1 MSTDSGFKVRSI
13 ECQQY
18 LIAKGYR
25 PHNVSKQFSD
35 AAKISRERAQQPR
48 VKMDFKVTSFLSEF
62 NPLLPNLNKLIRNRL
77 PLLYSDPQ
85 MKIVFPEKWMKAFY
99 KRGKNLKKILPPSL
113 FPQTKYLIV
122 SSISNCNKRFNI
134 CINFVVFDKTFEC
147 TAIRRHYKVKELYLL
162 TVSMWSA

>member
-85 MKIVFPEKWMKAFY
+85 MKIVFPEK
-99 KRGKNLKKILPPSL
+99 
-113 FPQTKYLIV
+113 
-122 SSISNCNKRFNI
+122 
-134 CINFVVFDKTFEC
+134 
-147 TAIRRHYKVKELYLL
+147 
-162 TVSMWSA
+162 